1 MRKKHKIKVLFVI
14 IIFMVSFS
22 AFILHK
28 ISEPKKHTNTTFAM
42 STVVFQTTYGE
53 NSEEG
58 MQAVN
63 RELKE
68 WEDKF
73 SMFDKNSIISKINN
87 AAGER
92 WVTVDF
98 TVLDILTKSKELSS
112 KSGGA
117 FAITIA
123 PITNLWGITTD
134 EPRVPKIKEIEQ
146 VLPLVDDSF
155 LLIEDD
161 KVKLAQKKMGIDLGG
176 IAKGAFC
183 SVVKDVYSKYDIKS
197 GLISIGGN
205 VYAHGTRPDG
215 KVFEIGFKDPYGES
229 EYLASFPLSNACVAT
244 SGGYERYFE
253 AGGESYIHIFDPCT
267 GNPAKSDIE
276 AVSVICEDGIEADFW
291 STTLY
296 VQGLEG
302 ALSYMR
308 SGGIAIVLDKDKT
321 FYVSLSL
328 ADEFK
333 LYDMGYKIEY
343 IE

>member
-183 SVVKDVYSKYDIKS
+183 SVVKDVYSKYNIKS
-197 GLISIGGN
+197 GLISIGGKCIC
-205 VYAHGTRPDG
+205 AWH
-215 KVFEIGFKDPYGES
+215 
-229 EYLASFPLSNACVAT
+229 
-244 SGGYERYFE
+244 E
-253 AGGESYIHIFDPCT
+253 AGR
-267 GNPAKSDIE
+267 K
-276 AVSVICEDGIEADFW
+276 
-291 STTLY
+291 
-296 VQGLEG
+296 GL
-302 ALSYMR
+302 
-308 SGGIAIVLDKDKT
+308 
-321 FYVSLSL
+321 
-328 ADEFK
+328 
-333 LYDMGYKIEY
+333 
-343 IE
+343 